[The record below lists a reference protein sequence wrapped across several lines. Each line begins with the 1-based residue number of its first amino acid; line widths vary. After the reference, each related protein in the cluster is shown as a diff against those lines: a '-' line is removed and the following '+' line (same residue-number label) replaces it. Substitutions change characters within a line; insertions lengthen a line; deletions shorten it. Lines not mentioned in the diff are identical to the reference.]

1 MASIPLPQFPSDF
14 HPKCYKCSSL
24 NLHFNLTKHPWDW
37 KQLEV
42 QFRCGACGSVGF
54 GEDMIVSRFSGQFQA
69 WQTRE
74 KSSSTLPTQ
83 NRAEQQAIQLSLR
96 IAETKR
102 KEAEADRLRVLREA
116 SEKSAVLEKK
126 ALQEAAREIRH
137 QEMIER
143 KRLADRVRKQVKAAA
158 VRVTAA
164 AAASVRVVEPPVVLD
179 EAGQRRLAL
188 RERKREVDRQCKAR
202 KRAALKAAASAIAA
216 PKEVLP
222 EPAASPLS
230 PESRCAWQPCSN
242 ARTKTSKYCSHT
254 CSNRNAR
261 EQLRARRAAELSR
274 AKVS

>member
-54 GEDMIVSRFSGQFQA
+54 GEDMIVSRFSGQLKA
-69 WQTRE
+69 WQTQE

-83 NRAEQQAIQLSLR
+83 NRAEQQALQLTLR

-102 KEAEADRLRVLREA
+102 KEAEAERLKILREA
-116 SEKSAVLEKK
+116 EEKRAVLEKK

-143 KRLADRVRKQVKAAA
+143 KRLADRVRKQSKAAA
-158 VRVTAA
+158 VRVAA
-164 AAASVRVVEPPVVLD
+164 AAVVRVVEPPVVLD
-179 EAGQRRLAL
+179 EAGLRRLAL
-188 RERKREVDRQCKAR
+188 LERKREVDRQCKAR
-202 KRAALKAAASAIAA
+202 KRAALKAAASALAA
-216 PKEVLP
+216 PKETLP
-222 EPAASPLS
+222 EAVAPTLP

-261 EQLRARRAAELSR
+261 AQLRARRTVELSKS
-274 AKVS
+274 KVV